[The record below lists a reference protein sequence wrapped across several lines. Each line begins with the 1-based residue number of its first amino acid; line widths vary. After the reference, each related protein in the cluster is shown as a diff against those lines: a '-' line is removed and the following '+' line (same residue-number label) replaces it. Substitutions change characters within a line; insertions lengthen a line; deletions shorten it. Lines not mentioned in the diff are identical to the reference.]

1 MVGGLLRDIYRAM
14 KPRMA
19 LPHWG
24 GITSIGDLPPL
35 GFLERVSILYERI
48 VMDNREKITEV
59 LRRSPLTP
67 LSYSDIK
74 ATADVPVGSFDRTLA
89 ALVADGTVLKGGDG
103 YRLAG
108 DGSAS
113 NPKEIRVETG
123 IRVYCARCEDSHPSP
138 DKGSGETL
146 EDVHRRAT
154 AP

>member
-1 MVGGLLRDIYRAM
+1 M
-14 KPRMA
+14 PR
-19 LPHWG
+19 LG
-24 GITSIGDLPPL
+24 RPPSPIWVASRPT
-35 GFLERVSILYERI
+35 GNRPPPQFPVRISILRERTTI
-48 VMDNREKITEV
+48 DNREKIIEV

-74 ATADVPVGSFDRTLA
+74 VTAGVPVGSFDRTLS
-89 ALVADGTVLKGGDG
+89 ALVRDGTVLKSGDG

-113 NPKEIRVETG
+113 KPQETRVETG
-123 IRVYCARCEDSHPSP
+123 IRVYCARCGGSHPSL

-146 EDVHRRAT
+146 EDVHRRAI